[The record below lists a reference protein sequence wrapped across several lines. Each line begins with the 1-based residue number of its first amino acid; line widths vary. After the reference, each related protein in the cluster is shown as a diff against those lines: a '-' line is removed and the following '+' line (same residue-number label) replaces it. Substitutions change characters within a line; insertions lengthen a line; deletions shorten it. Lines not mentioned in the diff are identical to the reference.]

1 MLKQL
6 LGVLVLALA
15 TVSYVEPGRAASADD
30 SFYKGKTI
38 RLIVAFSAGGGYDA
52 YSRTI
57 GRHLSKH
64 IPGNPAIVVENM
76 TGAGGIIHANFMYL
90 QAKPDG
96 LIIGNNAG
104 GLFLQQILG
113 AKGIQFDGKKFEY
126 LGVPGADHVTCG
138 ITKASGVTSVE
149 KWFAA
154 KEPVKFGGVG
164 PGGTAS
170 DVARTVQA
178 ALGLPIKVIDGYK
191 GTADIRLAAE
201 SGELA
206 GVCIAWES
214 FKTTWRK
221 AIETGDVTPVLQTM
235 PKKHPDLPNVPLA
248 IDYAKTDEARRLLKY
263 GVHDTAVITR
273 PYFLAPGTPK
283 ARVQLLRKAFADT
296 LKDPELLAEAKKAN
310 LEIEYV
316 SGEDVDAIVQGL
328 HKIEPAFVA
337 KLKQMLVP

>member
-170 DVARTVQA
+170 DAARTVQA

-214 FKTTWRK
+214 LKTTWRK